1 MKDVLSVI
9 KETIAFLEK
18 AETMYDGAPHGEL
31 YACLDCRKIS
41 ANPSEM
47 YDCCARKHTCFAWV
61 EYEFNEIATAL
72 ECLKWILKQ
81 AGGENDD

>member
-1 MKDVLSVI
+1 MKNVLDVI

-18 AETMYDGAPHGEL
+18 AEAMYDEAPNGEL

-61 EYEFNEIATAL
+61 EYEFNEIAAAL
-72 ECLKWILKQ
+72 ECLRWVLRQ
-81 AGGENDD
+81 VEGGKVD